1 MKSKQF
7 NRNLYIIAPA
17 IIIFAVGY
25 YFYIE
30 VYTKNKEAN
39 IISTKS
45 RILEQ
50 MSHNLEAKV
59 NSMGMNASEY
69 VKYVISQ
76 VSQKSPKNTTNS
88 KDIKQRSLKTK
99 QDTPNSRTNNSVL
112 SMNQGYQQPKQVPQ
126 KSPKNTI
133 NSKNKG
139 QPCIQTEQGSSDSIS
154 FKSMLIDRKFI
165 EYYNKNLEYLNSSVK
180 EKARPE
186 ANRIT
191 VTPIAKA
198 ESLHFQIVLG
208 ENYKTYCQDTIEFT
222 TKYDLLMT
230 GLIQQNIFDEYIL
243 IVDSAIFYSS
253 LPNKPNI
260 AIIEQVR
267 SQSKGDESG
276 LEKERSTGYIDLVKS
291 GKTSTAAISG
301 VTTYDINLSNQPYKL
316 FICQVEVEKKTWHLG
331 GLVKTGLINQS
342 KKEMAPWIGIAI
354 FMVLSLIILGLPF
367 IKLKVMSPTELLTS
381 GTLLNTAISLFLGT
395 SFMILFIFF
404 GSNFYWKKTQNEFR
418 LIGLADSINNS
429 LNTEIYSAFTQL
441 NYYDSAILVNA
452 KVESLPFYAN
462 ILKSI
467 PGARHEYPL
476 SYPYFDYVFWIDTI
490 GNQKGSITPFVRTD
504 DPSNYISR
512 AYFKYAGEWMLPGNE
527 TNRFRIESI
536 VSRTSGDVKVA
547 LSKKSKFDMVT
558 VMTGRFYSIIQPII
572 PEDYKFCIIDKSGL
586 VWFHSDKL
594 RNMQENFKTECN
606 NDESLSAAIFANTAK
621 NFDVNYYDKPYHIY
635 IKPLSPMPLYLV
647 TMYDKHGEYAYQVQG
662 LMMTL
667 LLFSA
672 FVMFILLEIFAL
684 NALKP
689 FGRKS
694 GWKNVLMDFV
704 GAKGDQSS
712 IYAVLSVLFVLITI
726 FYLGLT
732 NSKNILN
739 PLLFALVMVSF
750 LFPFIK
756 YALKGFSLKSNGRN
770 IFAILNLAF
779 IILINIA
786 SVRLFS
792 QNDLINLV
800 IFQVII
806 IALLAACYFVL
817 KTDFT
822 IKYSNCSVTF
832 YICFLLGL
840 LLVFSV
846 APSIKFFEASVNYEM
861 IMEMKHDQ
869 LMLARQRES
878 RNKQLREYYKLME
891 KGNKGLDSYADSVYQ
906 QRMEMGIYSNIMGTS
921 FHIQNKQSWNEIDD
935 EIKKTAKGSYF
946 SKYQE
951 GEDLINFFRP
961 IYDSTSIETKYLV
974 GNSLLNGNQRWL
986 LSDSLLVFRY
996 TSATENDQS
1005 KIPDSCKIVTE
1016 IHRPDIFNPR
1026 RAEFLFPRY
1035 DIFFILLLLSVFYGI
1050 YLLILFGTRR
1060 MLGISIIEMY
1070 NKYNFENFVYERL
1083 SAGHSVM
1090 VIGSPFVNLEEHL
1103 KVMFKDKFKF
1113 RFQNFSKSEDIVVDV
1128 NGAGEND
1135 VLVITEFAFDYY
1147 SVAALKMQLAAINK
1161 MIRRNEKMVIVGMN
1175 APYLIQDYLEKK
1187 MKGTVDLKDKD
1198 KAEAIAETC
1207 EQLLFSFNNLLS
1219 NVSVLH
1225 APQKYDQFIS
1235 SASCYSKPEC
1245 GHVKSENV
1253 GDYGENLK
1261 CSICKELAASTY
1273 LEKYVDEMMIFYD
1286 QLVDLNIPREI
1297 LKDRIIA
1304 RIMDLS
1310 QLYYDSILASC
1321 TPMEQFVL
1329 GDMAHDMIVN
1339 SKNKKV
1345 IFLLINRGLLVV
1357 NGCTIRFMNE
1367 SFRKHVIHR
1376 FTVEEEAR
1384 LKERLGDTG
1393 TSWHGYKLILVLIM
1407 IGLILF
1413 LFIANRSILDNLN
1426 KLFLVIGGG
1435 TVLITNLTGLLTRKE
1450 AGNTK

>member
-17 IIIFAVGY
+17 LIIFAVGY
-25 YFYIE
+25 YLYIE

-50 MSHNLEAKV
+50 MSHNLEGKV
-59 NSMGMNASEY
+59 KSMGMNASEY

-76 VSQKSPKNTTNS
+76 VSQESPKNTTNS
-88 KDIKQRSLKTK
+88 KNKEQRSL
-99 QDTPNSRTNNSVL
+99 
-112 SMNQGYQQPKQVPQ
+112 
-126 KSPKNTI
+126 
-133 NSKNKG
+133 
-139 QPCIQTEQGSSDSIS
+139 QTEQVSPVSLS
-154 FKSMLIDRKFI
+154 FKSLLSDRKYI
-165 EYYNKNLEYLNSSVK
+165 DYYNKNLEYINADSSVK

-186 ANRIT
+186 ANLIT

-208 ENYKTYCQDTIEFT
+208 ENYKTYCQNTIEFT

-243 IVDSAIFYSS
+243 IVDSTIFYSS

-260 AIIEQVR
+260 AIIEQAR
-267 SQSKGDESG
+267 SQAKGDESG
-276 LEKERSTGYIDLVKS
+276 SAKEMYTGYIDLVYNRKTKS
-291 GKTSTAAISG
+291 AAISG
-301 VTTYDINLSNQPYKL
+301 VTIYDINLSNQSYKL

-367 IKLKVMSPTELLTS
+367 IKLKVMSPTEQLTS

-395 SFMILFIFF
+395 SFMMLFIFF
-404 GSNFYWKKTQNEFR
+404 GSNFYWKKSQNETR
-418 LIGLADSINNS
+418 LKDLADTINKS
-429 LNTEIYSAFTQL
+429 LNTELDDAFNQL
-441 NYYDSAILVNA
+441 DHYDRYILA
-452 KVESLPFYAN
+452 MTDSGKRLPEFAD
-462 ILKSI
+462 ILKRSSDEKHI
-467 PGARHEYPL
+467 YPF
-476 SYPYFDYVFWIDTI
+476 SYPSSYKYFDYVFWMNTAGD
-490 GNQKGSITPFVRTD
+490 QKGLLTPFIRKD
-504 DPSNYISR
+504 DPSNYKSR
-512 AYFKYAGEWMLPGNE
+512 AYFKYAGEWKLPGKE
-527 TNRFRIESI
+527 TEEFRIESI

-547 LSKKSKFDMVT
+547 LSKKSDFNMVT

-594 RNMQENFKTECN
+594 RNMQENFKTECG

-621 NFDVNYYDKPYHIY
+621 IFDVNYYDKPYHIY

-662 LMMTL
+662 MMMTL

-732 NSKNILN
+732 NSANILN

-756 YALKGFSLKSNGRN
+756 YALRGFSLKSNGRN
-770 IFAILNLAF
+770 IFAVLNLAF
-779 IILINIA
+779 IILINLT
-786 SVRLFS
+786 SVNFLS
-792 QNDLINLV
+792 HNDLINLV
-800 IFQVII
+800 IFQVVI
-806 IALLAACYFVL
+806 IALLEACYFVL

-822 IKYSNCSVTF
+822 IRYSNCNVTF
-832 YICFLLGL
+832 YICFVLGL

-846 APSIKFFEASVNYEM
+846 APSIKFFEASVNHEL
-861 IMEMKHDQ
+861 IMEIKHDQ

-891 KGNKGLDSYADSVYQ
+891 NKNKVLDSYVDTVYQ
-906 QRMEMGIYSNIMGTS
+906 KRMEKGIYSNFMGTS
-921 FHIQNKQSWNEIDD
+921 FHIKNKPSWEKMNDD
-935 EIKKTAKGSYF
+935 SKKLAKNINDKG
-946 SKYQE
+946 YQR
-951 GEDLINFFRP
+951 GEDIINLFRP

-974 GNSLLNGNQRWL
+974 GNSLLNGNQRWSL
-986 LSDSLLVFRY
+986 DDNLLVFDY
-996 TSATENDQS
+996 SSTTENEKS
-1005 KIPDSCKIVTE
+1005 KLPVSCRIVTE
-1016 IHRPDIFNPR
+1016 IHRTDIFNPR
-1026 RAEFLFPRY
+1026 KTEFLFLKF
-1035 DIFFILLLLSVFYGI
+1035 DLFFMLLLLSVFYGI

-1070 NKYNFENFVYERL
+1070 NEYNFENLVHERL

-1103 KVMFKDKFKF
+1103 KVTFKDNFKF
-1113 RFQNFSKSEDIVVDV
+1113 RFQDFSKSADIVVND
-1128 NGAGEND
+1128 NGAGEKD
-1135 VLVITEFAFDYY
+1135 VLVITNFAFDYY
-1147 SVAALKMQLAAINK
+1147 SVASLKVQLATINEK
-1161 MIRRNEKMVIVGMN
+1161 IRHNEKMVIIGMN
-1175 APYLIQDYLEKK
+1175 SPFLIQDYLEKRI
-1187 MKGTVDLKDKD
+1187 KGTVDLKDRD
-1198 KAEAIAETC
+1198 KADAIAETC
-1207 EQLLFSFNNLLS
+1207 EQLLFSFNNMLS
-1219 NVSVLH
+1219 NISVLH
-1225 APQKYDQFIS
+1225 APQRYDQSIS
-1235 SASCYSKPEC
+1235 PGRCYSKPEC

-1261 CSICKELAASTY
+1261 CSICKELIASTY
-1273 LEKYVDEMMIFYD
+1273 LKNYVDEMMRFHD
-1286 QLVDLNIPREI
+1286 QLVDQNVPRETI
-1297 LKDRIIA
+1297 KERIIA

-1321 TPMEQFVL
+1321 SPMERFVL
-1329 GDMAHDMIVN
+1329 SDMAQDMIVN
-1339 SKNKKV
+1339 SKNKRV
-1345 IFLLINRGLLVV
+1345 VSLLINRGLFVV

-1367 SFRKHVIHR
+1367 SFRKHVVLR

-1384 LKERLGDTG
+1384 LKEKLGDTG
-1393 TSWHGYKLILVLIM
+1393 ASWHGYRLILVLIM
-1407 IGLILF
+1407 IGLITF

-1450 AGNTK
+1450 TGNIK